1 MNKETD
7 EMFVMYATDEQ
18 WNNIEKAI
26 DKVKDK
32 KGK

>member
-7 EMFVMYATDEQ
+7 GMFVMYATDEQ

-26 DKVKDK
+26 DKVKNK